1 MNIEVEKNIPIPEGR
16 RDSQLKFPYP
26 SMAVGDSFAVPIPSG
41 ADAGTAAA
49 RIRATSNNWG
59 VTNNAKFLTRLVENK
74 TKVRVWRVA

>member
-16 RDSQLKFPYP
+16 RDGQLKFPYP
-26 SMAVGDSFAVPIPSG
+26 SMAVGDSFAVHIPSG
-41 ADAGTAAA
+41 ADAGTAAS
-49 RIRATSNNWG
+49 RIRVTSNNWG